1 MALLSFKIG
10 GGFITEAQPA
20 GQYSKQFNL
29 KAEPDP
35 NCDPSQ
41 GPCEQWLP
49 GNYNVKICKKNTS
62 FVLDLNSVCHR

>member
-1 MALLSFKIG
+1 MLLQVFITFLYDLFFIQID
-10 GGFITEAQPA
+10 GGFIAEAQPA

-35 NCDPSQ
+35 NCDPTP

-49 GNYNVKICKKNTS
+49 GNYTVKICKRNI
-62 FVLDLNSVCHR
+62 